1 MRFETL
7 TLKSSPNQY
16 LVAPEGLC
24 QKAQP
29 HLISPVYEMS
39 ADALEDLLAAKLLEL
54 PRTKEAVR
62 SAEDGQRAFVQRSA
76 FIGFPDT
83 LIFQT
88 YEVDGEHSSLA
99 IYSRS
104 HIGWSDMGVN
114 KRRVS
119 DLLASLK

>member
-7 TLKSSPNQY
+7 TLKASPNQY

-24 QKAQP
+24 QNAKP
-29 HLISPVYEMS
+29 HLVSPIYEMS
-39 ADALEDLLAAKLLEL
+39 AEALEDLLSEKLLAL
-54 PRTKEAVR
+54 PRTKEAMR
-62 SAEDGQRAFVQRSA
+62 FAEDGQRAFVQRSA
-76 FIGFPDT
+76 LIGFLDT

-88 YEVDGEHSSLA
+88 YEVDTERSSLA

-119 DLLASLK
+119 DLLASL

>member
-7 TLKSSPNQY
+7 TLKASPNQY

-24 QKAQP
+24 QNAKP
-29 HLISPVYEMS
+29 HLVSPVYEMD
-39 ADALEDLLAAKLLEL
+39 ADTLEDLLATKLLAL
-54 PRTKEAVR
+54 PRTKEALR
-62 SAEDGQRAFVQRSA
+62 SADDGQRAFVQRSA
-76 FIGFPDT
+76 LIGFPDT

-88 YEVDGEHSSLA
+88 YEADAGKSAVA

-119 DLLASLK
+119 ELLASL

>member
-7 TLKSSPNQY
+7 TLKASPNQY

-24 QKAQP
+24 QNAKS
-29 HLISPVYEMS
+29 HVESPIYAMS
-39 ADALEDLLAAKLLEL
+39 AEALEDLLAENLLAL
-54 PRTKEAVR
+54 PRTKEAMR

-76 FIGFPDT
+76 LIGFPDT

-88 YEVDGEHSSLA
+88 FEVDEGTSSLA

-104 HIGWSDMGVN
+104 HVGWSDMGVN

-119 DLLASLK
+119 DLLASL

>member
-7 TLKSSPNQY
+7 TLKASPNQY

-24 QKAQP
+24 QNVQP
-29 HLISPVYEMS
+29 HLISPTYEMS
-39 ADALEDLLAAKLLEL
+39 AEALEDLLAAKLLAL

-62 SAEDGQRAFVQRSA
+62 AAGDGQRAFVQRSA
-76 FIGFPDT
+76 LIGFPDT

-88 YEVDGEHSSLA
+88 YEAGTQASRVA

-114 KRRVS
+114 KRRVN
-119 DLLASLK
+119 DLLAQL

>member
-1 MRFETL
+1 MRFD
-7 TLKSSPNQY
+7 TLKLKASPNQF

-24 QKAQP
+24 QNAKP
-29 HLISPVYEMS
+29 HLVSPVYEMT
-39 ADALEDLLAAKLLEL
+39 AEALEDLLASKILAL
-54 PRTKEAVR
+54 PRTKEVLR
-62 SAEDGQRAFVQRSA
+62 SAGEGQRAFVQRSA
-76 FIGFPDT
+76 LIGFPDT

-88 YEVDGEHSSLA
+88 YEVEAERSSLA

-119 DLLASLK
+119 ALLATL

>member
-7 TLKSSPNQY
+7 TLKASPNQY
-16 LVAPEGLC
+16 LVAPDGLC
-24 QKAQP
+24 QNAKP
-29 HLISPVYEMS
+29 HLVSPIYAMS
-39 ADALEDLLAAKLLEL
+39 AEALEDLLSENLLAL
-54 PRTKEAVR
+54 PRTKEAMR

-76 FIGFPDT
+76 LIGFPDT

-88 YEVDGEHSSLA
+88 FEVDEGTSSLA

-119 DLLASLK
+119 DLLASL

>member
-7 TLKSSPNQY
+7 TLKASPNQY
-16 LVAPEGLC
+16 LVAPEGVC
-24 QKAQP
+24 QNAQP
-29 HLISPVYEMS
+29 HLISPTYEMT
-39 ADALEDLLAAKLLEL
+39 AEALEDVLALKLLAL

-62 SAEDGQRAFVQRSA
+62 AAGDGQRAFVQRSA
-76 FIGFPDT
+76 LIGFPDT
-83 LIFQT
+83 LTFQT
-88 YEVDGEHSSLA
+88 YEVGAQTSSVA

-119 DLLASLK
+119 DLLAQL

>member
-7 TLKSSPNQY
+7 TLKASPNQY

-24 QKAQP
+24 QNAKP
-29 HLISPVYEMS
+29 HLVSPIYAMS
-39 ADALEDLLAAKLLEL
+39 AEALEDLLSENLLAL
-54 PRTKEAVR
+54 PRTKEAMR

-76 FIGFPDT
+76 LIGFPDT

-88 YEVDGEHSSLA
+88 FEVDEGTSSLA
-99 IYSRS
+99 VYSRS

-119 DLLASLK
+119 DLLASL